1 MFMSPNSCKINKYVL
16 KYTIYFKFW
25 RTTMKKFMEELVKKI
40 EQHSYDYYVLDNPT
54 ITDFEYDKL
63 IHELMDLEEKYPEYK
78 INNSPTERVG
88 GKVLEGFETVTHVVP
103 MESLNDAFSKE
114 ELEDFDKSVRKI
126 ISNPE
131 YIVEM
136 KIDGLSVSLEY
147 ENGEFVRGSTRGD
160 GVIGEDVTQNL
171 KTIKSIP
178 LRLTENIP
186 YLEVRGEVYM
196 PVSSFIELNQ
206 KREEL
211 EQPLFAN
218 PRNAAAGSLRQL
230 NSKVTAERNL
240 SIFIFNIQQITG
252 RDFYSHKE
260 SLAYL
265 KTLGFKVSPTY
276 ESFDCI
282 EKAYEQIQNIGEMR
296 GELGFDIDGA
306 VIKINN
312 FADRKLLGSTTKA
325 PKWAVAYKYPAE
337 QKQTK
342 LLDITIQVGRTGVL
356 TPTAELDPVKIAG
369 STVSRATLH
378 NIDNITNK
386 DIRIGD
392 TVIIQKAGD
401 IIPEVVEVV
410 KDKRT
415 GNETPYIMP
424 EKCPVC
430 GTTVV
435 READEAATR
444 CVNPEC
450 PAQKIRNII
459 HFASKDAMDIDGLGP
474 AIIEQLAELELIKSP
489 ADLYYLKYEDLV
501 DIERMGV
508 KSANNLIKA
517 IKKSKDAGLDRVI
530 FALGIRNIGSKA
542 SKVLA
547 EKFGDIDSLSEAS
560 EETLTKIEDV
570 GPIMAKSIVNF
581 FASTGAIDIIQKLR
595 FAGVDL
601 TYSKQTTDNRFEGK
615 TFVLTGTLP
624 TYSRDEAS
632 EIIERFGGKTSSS
645 VSKKTDYV
653 LAGEKAGSKLEKA
666 QHLGV
671 KIINEKEFISMTE

>member
-1 MFMSPNSCKINKYVL
+1 MNIFIECGGL
-16 KYTIYFKFW
+16 
-25 RTTMKKFMEELVKKI
+25 TMKKYIQELVKKI
-40 EQHSYDYYVLDNPT
+40 EHHSYEYYVLDNPT
-54 ITDFEYDKL
+54 ISDFEYDKL
-63 IHELMDLEEKYPEYK
+63 IHELIVLEEKYPEYK
-78 INNSPTERVG
+78 VNNSPTERVG
-88 GKVLEGFETVTHVVP
+88 GKVLDGFETVTHTVP

-114 ELEDFDKSVRKI
+114 ELDNFDGSVRKI
-126 ISNPE
+126 ITSPE

-160 GVIGEDVTQNL
+160 GVVGEDVTQNL

-178 LRLTENIP
+178 LRLTEKIP

-230 NSKVTAERNL
+230 NSKITAERNL
-240 SIFIFNIQQITG
+240 SIFIFNIQQISGKEFT
-252 RDFYSHKE
+252 SHKE
-260 SLAYL
+260 SLNYL

-276 ESFDCI
+276 DTFTTMDA
-282 EKAYEQIQNIGEMR
+282 AYNQIQKIGEMR

-306 VIKINN
+306 VIKINE
-312 FADRKLLGSTTKA
+312 FQHGELLGSTSKA
-325 PKWAVAYKYPAE
+325 PRWAIAYKYPAE

-356 TPTAELDPVKIAG
+356 TPTAELESVRIAG

-378 NIDNITNK
+378 NIDNIKNK

-410 KDKRT
+410 KEKRT
-415 GNETPYIMP
+415 GNEIPYKMP

-435 READEAATR
+435 REVDEAATR

-501 DIERMGV
+501 DIDRMGV

-517 IKKSKDAGLDRVI
+517 IENSKKAGLDRVI
-530 FALGIRNIGSKA
+530 YALGIRNIGSKA
-542 SKVLA
+542 GKVLA
-547 EKFGDIDSLSEAS
+547 ERFGDIDSLSEAS
-560 EETLTKIEDV
+560 EDILTKIEDI
-570 GPIMAKSIVNF
+570 GPIMAKSIINF
-581 FASTGAIDIIQKLR
+581 FASTGAIDVIQKLR

-601 TYSKQTTDNRFEGK
+601 TYTKQINDNRFLGM

-632 EIIERFGGKTSSS
+632 EIIERLGGKSSSS
-645 VSKKTDYV
+645 VSKNTTYV
-653 LAGEKAGSKLEKA
+653 LAGEKAGSKLTKA
-666 QHLGV
+666 EQLGV
-671 KIINEKEFISMTE
+671 KIINENEFISLIQ

>member
-1 MFMSPNSCKINKYVL
+1 
-16 KYTIYFKFW
+16 
-25 RTTMKKFMEELVKKI
+25 MKKYMEELVKKI

-54 ITDFEYDKL
+54 ISDFEYDKL
-63 IHELMDLEEKYPEYK
+63 IHELMDLEEKYPEFK
-78 INNSPTERVG
+78 IKNSPTERVG
-88 GKVLEGFETVTHVVP
+88 GKVLEGFDTVTHKVP

-114 ELEDFDKSVRKI
+114 ELMDFDKSVRKI
-126 ISNPE
+126 IPNPQ

-160 GVIGEDVTQNL
+160 GTVGEDVTQNL
-171 KTIKSIP
+171 KTVKAIP
-178 LRLTENIP
+178 LRLTEDIP

-196 PVSSFIELNQ
+196 PVSSFVELNL
-206 KREEL
+206 KREEQ

-230 NSKVTAERNL
+230 NSKITAERNL

-252 RDFYSHKE
+252 GEFKSHRE
-260 SLAYL
+260 SLDYL
-265 KTLGFKVSPTY
+265 KKIGFKVSPTY
-276 ESFDCI
+276 DSFNTI
-282 EKAYEQIQNIGEMR
+282 EDAYSQIQKIGEMR

-306 VIKINN
+306 VIKIND
-312 FADRKLLGSTTKA
+312 FEQRRLLGSTAKA

-342 LLDITIQVGRTGVL
+342 LTGITIQVGRTGVL
-356 TPTAELDPVKIAG
+356 TPTAELEPVRIAG

-378 NIDNITNK
+378 NIDNITAK

-410 KDKRT
+410 KEKRT
-415 GNETPYIMP
+415 GAETPYTMP
-424 EKCPVC
+424 EKCPIC
-430 GTTVV
+430 NTMVV

-450 PAQKIRNII
+450 PAQKVRNII

-474 AIIEQLAELELIKSP
+474 AIIEQLADLELIKSP

-501 DIERMGV
+501 DIDRMGV

-517 IKKSKDAGLDRVI
+517 IENSKDAGLDRVI

-542 SKVLA
+542 GKVLA
-547 EKFGDIDSLSEAS
+547 EKFGDIDCLSEAT
-560 EETLTKIEDV
+560 EEQLTKIEDI
-570 GPIMAKSIVNF
+570 GPVMAKSIVNF

-601 TYSKQTTDNRFEGK
+601 TYTKQTADNRFDGK

-645 VSKKTDYV
+645 VSKNTDYV
-653 LAGEKAGSKLEKA
+653 LAGEKAGSKLAKA
-666 QHLGV
+666 EQLGV
-671 KIINEKEFISMTE
+671 KIIYEKEFISMIQ

>member
-1 MFMSPNSCKINKYVL
+1 
-16 KYTIYFKFW
+16 
-25 RTTMKKFMEELVKKI
+25 MKNYMEELVKKI
-40 EQHSYDYYVLDNPT
+40 EQHSYNYYVLDNPT
-54 ITDFEYDKL
+54 VSDFEYDKL
-63 IHELMDLEEKYPEYK
+63 IHELIDLEKKYPEYK
-78 INNSPTERVG
+78 VSNSPTERVG
-88 GKVLEGFETVTHVVP
+88 GKVLEGFETVTHTVP
-103 MESLNDAFSKE
+103 MESLNDAFSKD
-114 ELEDFDKSVRKI
+114 ELDDFDKSVRKI
-126 ISNPE
+126 IANPQ
-131 YIVEM
+131 YAVEM

-160 GVIGEDVTQNL
+160 GIVGEDVTQNL
-171 KTIKSIP
+171 KTVKSIP
-178 LRLTENIP
+178 LRLTESIP

-196 PVSSFIELNQ
+196 PISSFITLNQ
-206 KREEL
+206 KREET

-230 NSKVTAERNL
+230 NSKITAERNL

-252 RDFYSHKE
+252 KEFDNHKE
-260 SLAYL
+260 SLDYL
-265 KTLGFKVSPTY
+265 KQLGFKVSPTY
-276 ESFDCI
+276 MLSDTI
-282 EKAYEQIQNIGEMR
+282 DDAYAQIQRIGEMR

-306 VIKINN
+306 VIKVND
-312 FADRKLLGSTTKA
+312 FSQRKLLGSTSKA
-325 PKWAVAYKYPAE
+325 PKWAIAYKYPAE

-342 LLDITIQVGRTGVL
+342 LIGITIQVGRTGVL
-356 TPTAELDPVKIAG
+356 TPTAELEPVRIAG

-410 KDKRT
+410 TEKRN
-415 GNETPYIMP
+415 GIETPYAMP
-424 EKCPVC
+424 KKCPVC

-435 READEAATR
+435 REGDEAATR

-459 HFASKDAMDIDGLGP
+459 HFASKDAMDIEGLGP
-474 AIIEQLAELELIKSP
+474 AIIEQLAEQNLINSP
-489 ADLYYLKYEDLV
+489 ADLYYLKFEDLV

-508 KSANNLIKA
+508 KSANNLIKS
-517 IKKSKDAGLDRVI
+517 IENSKNAGLDRVI

-542 SKVLA
+542 GKILA

-560 EETLTKIEDV
+560 EEVLTKIEDI

-581 FASTGAIDIIQKLR
+581 FKSTGAIDIIQKLR

-601 TYSKQTTDNRFEGK
+601 TYTKQTTDKRFEGM

-632 EIIERFGGKTSSS
+632 DIIERFGGKTSSS
-645 VSKKTDYV
+645 VSKNTDYV
-653 LAGEKAGSKLEKA
+653 LAGEKAGSKLAKA
-666 QHLGV
+666 EQLGV
-671 KIINEKEFISMTE
+671 KIIDEKEFISMTE

>member
-1 MFMSPNSCKINKYVL
+1 
-16 KYTIYFKFW
+16 
-25 RTTMKKFMEELVKKI
+25 MKERMERLTKEI
-40 EQHSYDYYVLDNPT
+40 EQHSYNYYVLDNPT
-54 ITDFEYDKL
+54 ITDFEYDRL
-63 IHELMDLEEKYPEYK
+63 IHELMELEKEYPQFK
-78 INNSPTERVG
+78 ANNSPTERVG
-88 GKVLEGFETVTHVVP
+88 GKVLEGFETVTHSVP

-114 ELEDFDKSVRKI
+114 EIEDFDKSVRK
-126 ISNPE
+126 SVDNPE
-131 YIVEM
+131 YVVEM

-147 ENGEFVRGSTRGD
+147 IDGEFVRGSTRGD
-160 GVIGEDVTQNL
+160 GTVGEDVTQNL
-171 KTIKSIP
+171 KTVKAIP
-178 LRLTENIP
+178 LRLTEKLP

-196 PVSSFIELNQ
+196 PVSSFVALNN
-206 KREEL
+206 KREEND
-211 EQPLFAN
+211 EPLFAN

-230 NSKVTAERNL
+230 NSAITAERNL
-240 SIFIFNIQQITG
+240 SIFVFNIQQIQG
-252 RDFYSHKE
+252 KELYSHTE
-260 SLAYL
+260 SLDYL
-265 KTLGFKVSPTY
+265 KQLGFKVSPRY
-276 ESFDCI
+276 NVFSNI
-282 EKAYEQIQNIGEMR
+282 EDAYAEILNIGEMR

-306 VIKINN
+306 VIKIND
-312 FADRKLLGSTTKA
+312 FSTRTKLGSTAKA
-325 PKWAVAYKYPAE
+325 PRWAVAYKYPAE

-356 TPTAELDPVKIAG
+356 TPTAELEPVRIAG

-378 NIDNITNK
+378 NIDNITSK

-410 KDKRT
+410 KEKRSGEESVYT
-415 GNETPYIMP
+415 MP

-430 GTTVV
+430 GTKVV

-474 AIIEQLAELELIKSP
+474 AIIEQLAEQKLVNSP
-489 ADLYYLKYEDLV
+489 ADLYYLRYEDLV
-501 DIERMGV
+501 EIERMGV

-517 IKKSKDAGLDRVI
+517 IENSKNAGLDRVI

-542 SKVLA
+542 GKILA
-547 EKFGDIDSLSEAS
+547 EKYGDIDSLSDAT
-560 EETLTKIEDV
+560 EEELTKIEDI
-570 GPIMAKSIVNF
+570 GPIMAKSITNF
-581 FASTGAIDIIQKLR
+581 FSGTGAIDIIQKLR

-601 TYSKQTTDNRFEGK
+601 TYTKKSTDNRFEGM

-632 EIIERFGGKTSSS
+632 EIIENFGGKTSSS
-645 VSKKTDYV
+645 VSKNTTYV
-653 LAGEKAGSKLEKA
+653 LAGEKAGSKLTKA
-666 QHLGV
+666 EQLGV
-671 KIINEKEFISMTE
+671 KIIDEAEFDSMIK

>member
-1 MFMSPNSCKINKYVL
+1 
-16 KYTIYFKFW
+16 
-25 RTTMKKFMEELVKKI
+25 MKKYMEELIKKI
-40 EQHSYDYYVLDNPT
+40 EQHSYNYYVLDNPT
-54 ITDFEYDKL
+54 ISDFEYDKL
-63 IHELMDLEEKYPEYK
+63 IHELIELEEKYPEFK
-78 INNSPTERVG
+78 VNNSPTERVG
-88 GKVLEGFETVTHVVP
+88 GKVLDGFETVTHTVP

-114 ELEDFDKSVRKI
+114 ELLDFDKTVRKTV
-126 ISNPE
+126 SNPE
-131 YIVEM
+131 YVVEM

-147 ENGEFVRGSTRGD
+147 ENGEFIRGSTRGD
-160 GVIGEDVTQNL
+160 GIVGEDVTQNL

-206 KREEL
+206 RREEL

-230 NSKVTAERNL
+230 NSKITAERNL
-240 SIFIFNIQQITG
+240 SVFIFNIQQISGKEFNT
-252 RDFYSHKE
+252 HKE
-260 SLAYL
+260 SLDYL
-265 KTLGFKVSPTY
+265 KMLGFKVSPIY
-276 ESFDCI
+276 ESFDTI
-282 EKAYEQIQNIGEMR
+282 EKAYEQINKIGEMR

-306 VIKINN
+306 VIKIND
-312 FADRKLLGSTTKA
+312 FKDRKNLGSTTKA

-356 TPTAELDPVKIAG
+356 TPTAELEPVKIAG

-410 KDKRT
+410 NEKRT
-415 GNETPYIMP
+415 GNEVPYTMP
-424 EKCPVC
+424 DKCPVC
-430 GTTVV
+430 GTPVV

-501 DIERMGV
+501 DIDRMGV

-517 IKKSKDAGLDRVI
+517 IEKSKSAGLDRVI
-530 FALGIRNIGSKA
+530 YALGIRNIGSKA
-542 SKVLA
+542 GKILA
-547 EKFGDIDSLSEAS
+547 EKFCDIDSLADAS
-560 EETLTKIEDV
+560 EEVLTKIEDI

-581 FASTGAIDIIQKLR
+581 FASNGSIDIIQKLR

-601 TYSKQTTDNRFEGK
+601 TYTKKTSDNRFEGK

-624 TYSRDEAS
+624 TYSRDKAT
-632 EIIERFGGKTSSS
+632 EIIERFGGRTSSS

-666 QHLGV
+666 EQLGV
-671 KIINEKEFISMTE
+671 KIIDEKEFISMTE

>member
-1 MFMSPNSCKINKYVL
+1 MREYMDN
-16 KYTIYFKFW
+16 
-25 RTTMKKFMEELVKKI
+25 LVKKI

-63 IHELMDLEEKYPEYK
+63 LHELIDLEAQYPQYK
-78 INNSPTERVG
+78 TNNSPTERVG
-88 GKVLEGFETVTHVVP
+88 GKVLDGFETVTHTVP
-103 MESLNDAFSKE
+103 MESLNDVFSSDA
-114 ELEDFDKSVRKI
+114 LYDFDTSVRK
-126 ISNPE
+126 SVTNPE
-131 YIVEM
+131 YVVEM

-147 ENGEFVRGSTRGD
+147 IDGEFVRGSTRGD
-160 GVIGEDVTQNL
+160 GVVGEDVTQNL

-178 LRLTENIP
+178 LKLNEKLP

-196 PVSSFIELNQ
+196 PVSSFVALNNR
-206 KREEL
+206 REEMD
-211 EQPLFAN
+211 EPLFAN

-230 NSKVTAERNL
+230 NSKITAERNL
-240 SIFIFNIQQITG
+240 SIFVFNIQQIQG
-252 RDFYSHKE
+252 KEINSHTE
-260 SLAYL
+260 GLDYL
-265 KTLGFKVSPTY
+265 KTLGFKVSPRYNVFTDMT
-276 ESFDCI
+276 S
-282 EKAYEQIQNIGEMR
+282 AYNEIQSIGEMR

-306 VIKINN
+306 VVKINN
-312 FADRKLLGSTTKA
+312 FETRAKLGSTAKA
-325 PKWAVAYKYPAE
+325 PRWAVAYKYPAE

-356 TPTAELDPVKIAG
+356 TPTAELEPVRIAG

-378 NIDNITNK
+378 NIDNITAK

-410 KDKRT
+410 KENRT
-415 GNETPYIMP
+415 GVETPYVMP

-430 GTTVV
+430 GTKVV

-474 AIIEQLAELELIKSP
+474 AIIEQLAELKMVNSP
-489 ADLYYLKYEDLV
+489 ADLYYLQYEDLV
-501 DIERMGV
+501 NIERMGV
-508 KSANNLIKA
+508 KSANNLIKSIEA
-517 IKKSKDAGLDRVI
+517 SKDAGLDRVI

-542 SKVLA
+542 GKILA
-547 EKFGDIDSLSEAS
+547 EKYGDIDALSDAT
-560 EETLTKIEDV
+560 EEELTTIEDI
-570 GPIMAKSIVNF
+570 GPIMAKSIRNF
-581 FASTGAIDIIQKLR
+581 FASSGAIDIIQKLR

-601 TYSKQTTDNRFEGK
+601 TYTKTITDNRFEGK

-624 TYSRDEAS
+624 TYTRDQAS
-632 EIIERFGGKTSSS
+632 AIIEKFGGKTSSS

-653 LAGEKAGSKLEKA
+653 LAGTEAGSKLTKA
-666 QHLGV
+666 EQLGV
-671 KIINEKEFISMTE
+671 KIIDETEFNEMIK

>member
-1 MFMSPNSCKINKYVL
+1 
-16 KYTIYFKFW
+16 
-25 RTTMKKFMEELVKKI
+25 MKKYMEDLVKKI
-40 EQHSYDYYVLDNPT
+40 EKHSYDYYVLDNPS

-63 IHELMDLEEKYPEYK
+63 IHELMDLEQKYPEYK

-88 GKVLEGFETVTHVVP
+88 GKVLEGFETITHTVP
-103 MESLNDAFSKE
+103 MESLNDAFSKS

-126 ISNPE
+126 LANPE
-131 YIVEM
+131 YVVEM

-147 ENGEFVRGSTRGD
+147 ENGEFLRGSTRGD
-160 GVIGEDVTQNL
+160 GIVGEDVTQNL
-171 KTIKSIP
+171 KTIRAIP
-178 LRLTENIP
+178 LRLSENVP

-196 PVSSFIELNQ
+196 PVSSFIELNN
-206 KREEL
+206 KREEQ

-230 NSKVTAERNL
+230 NSKITAERNL
-240 SIFIFNIQQITG
+240 NIFIFNIQQIKG
-252 RDFYSHKE
+252 RELRNHKE
-260 SLAYL
+260 SLDFL
-265 KTLGFKVSPTY
+265 KKLGFKVSPTY
-276 ESFDCI
+276 ESFNTIDD
-282 EKAYEQIQNIGEMR
+282 AYSKIQKIGDMR

-306 VIKINN
+306 VIKVNDFN
-312 FADRKLLGSTTKA
+312 DREKLGSTTKA
-325 PKWAVAYKYPAE
+325 PRWAIAYKYPAE

-342 LLDITIQVGRTGVL
+342 LLDITVQVGRTGVL
-356 TPTAELDPVKIAG
+356 TPTAELEPVKIAG

-410 KDKRT
+410 TEKRT
-415 GNETPYIMP
+415 GDERPYKMP

-430 GTTVV
+430 GTGVI

-444 CVNPEC
+444 CINPEC

-474 AIIEQLAELELIKSP
+474 AIIEQLAELNLINSP
-489 ADLYYLKYEDLV
+489 ADLYYLKFEDLV
-501 DIERMGV
+501 DIDRMGV

-517 IKKSKDAGLDRVI
+517 IENSKNAGLDRVI

-542 SKVLA
+542 GKVLA
-547 EKFGDIDSLSEAS
+547 EKFCDIDTLSLAS
-560 EETLTKIEDV
+560 EETLTKIEDI
-570 GPIMAKSIVNF
+570 GPIMAKSIVNYF
-581 FASTGAIDIIQKLR
+581 SSTGSIDIIQKLR

-601 TYSKQTTDNRFEGK
+601 TYSKKTTDNRFEGM

-632 EIIERFGGKTSSS
+632 DIIENFGGKTSSS
-645 VSKKTDYV
+645 VSKNTDYV
-653 LAGEKAGSKLEKA
+653 LAGEKAGSKLTKA
-666 QHLGV
+666 EQLGV
-671 KIINEKEFISMTE
+671 KIISEEEFISLIQ

>member
-1 MFMSPNSCKINKYVL
+1 
-16 KYTIYFKFW
+16 
-25 RTTMKKFMEELVKKI
+25 MKKYMEELVKKI

-54 ITDFEYDKL
+54 ISDFEYDRL

-88 GKVLEGFETVTHVVP
+88 GKVLEGFDTVTHIVP

-114 ELEDFDKSVRKI
+114 EIVDFDKSVRKT

-131 YIVEM
+131 YVVEM

-160 GVIGEDVTQNL
+160 GVVGEDVTQNL
-171 KTIKSIP
+171 KTVKSIP
-178 LRLTENIP
+178 LRLTENVP

-196 PVSSFIELNQ
+196 PVSSFIDLNQ

-252 RDFYSHKE
+252 KEFKSHKE
-260 SLAYL
+260 SLNYL

-276 ESFDCI
+276 ESFDTI
-282 EKAYEQIQNIGEMR
+282 EKAYEQIQKIGEMR
-296 GELGFDIDGA
+296 GELDFDIDGA

-312 FADRKLLGSTTKA
+312 FEDRKLLGSTAKA

-356 TPTAELDPVKIAG
+356 TPTAELEPVKIAG

-410 KDKRT
+410 TEKRT
-415 GNETPYIMP
+415 GNEIPYNMP
-424 EKCPVC
+424 DKCPVC
-430 GTTVV
+430 GTNVV

-459 HFASKDAMDIDGLGP
+459 HFASKDAMDIEGLGP

-501 DIERMGV
+501 DIDRMGV

-517 IKKSKDAGLDRVI
+517 IEKSKDAGLDRVI

-542 SKVLA
+542 GKVLA

-581 FASTGAIDIIQKLR
+581 FSSTGSIDIIQKLR

-645 VSKKTDYV
+645 VSKNTDYV
-653 LAGEKAGSKLEKA
+653 LAGEKAGSKLTKA
-666 QHLGV
+666 EQLGV
-671 KIINEKEFISMTE
+671 KIIDEKEFISMTE